1 MTVETQAAPSV
12 ARHRGDGPVM
22 SPGQARARLIWDR
35 IAVRIFLV
43 VMSLAFLLP
52 LYWMLITSV
61 KSNEEL
67 GITPS
72 TIWPQAWHWDNYIEA
87 FKAFPFATFFGN
99 SVLITVLSV
108 VGSVLSC
115 VIAAYGFSCIEWRG
129 RDKVFYLVLA
139 TLFIPFPIAI
149 IPVFDLFAALHW
161 INTYFPL
168 VVPHFFGSAFFI
180 FLLRQ
185 FLLQIPREHLDAA
198 RIDGASEW
206 QILWRIVFPMSLPAI
221 SAVAIFTAVGSWND
235 FLGPLLYLQDEA
247 RQTLAI
253 GIQAFRTSHD
263 IQFNL
268 LMAASLMILLP
279 LVILFFAA
287 QRVFIRGITLG
298 SFK

>member
-1 MTVETQAAPSV
+1 
-12 ARHRGDGPVM
+12 M
-22 SPGQARARLIWDR
+22 SAGEARARLIWDR

-52 LYWMLITSV
+52 LYWMVITSV

-72 TIWPQAWHWDNYIEA
+72 TIWPQAWHWENYVDA
-87 FKAFPFATFFGN
+87 FEAFPFATFFGN
-99 SVLITVLSV
+99 SLIITILSV
-108 VGSVLSC
+108 LGSVLSC
-115 VIAAYGFSCIEWRG
+115 LIAAYGFACIEWRG
-129 RDKVFYLVLA
+129 REKVFYLVLA

-149 IPVFDLFAALHW
+149 IPSFDLFAWLGW
-161 INTYFPL
+161 INTFLPL
-168 VVPHFFGSAFFI
+168 IVPNFLGSAFFI

-185 FLLQIPREHLDAA
+185 FLLQIPKDHLDAA
-198 RIDGASEW
+198 RVDGASEW
-206 QILWRIVFPMSLPAI
+206 QILWRIVLPMSLPAVA
-221 SAVAIFTAVGSWND
+221 AVAIFTAIGSWND
-235 FLGPLLYLQDEA
+235 FIGPLLYLQDES

-263 IQFNL
+263 IQFNQ

-287 QRVFIRGITLG
+287 QRYFIRGITLG

>member
-1 MTVETQAAPSV
+1 MAVDTQTAELG
-12 ARHRGDGPVM
+12 RHRGQGPVM
-22 SPGQARARLIWDR
+22 SAGEARARLIWDR
-35 IAVRIFLV
+35 IAVRIFLI
-43 VMSLAFLLP
+43 VMSLIFLLP

-72 TIWPQAWHWDNYIEA
+72 TIWPQAWHWENYTAA
-87 FKAFPFATFFGN
+87 FEAFPFATFFGN
-99 SVLITVLSV
+99 SLIITILSV
-108 VGSVLSC
+108 LGSVLSC
-115 VIAAYGFSCIEWRG
+115 LIAAYGFACIEWRG
-129 RDKVFYLVLA
+129 REKVFYLVLA

-149 IPVFDLFAALHW
+149 IPSFDLFAWLGW
-161 INTYFPL
+161 INTFLPL
-168 VVPHFFGSAFFI
+168 IVPNFLGSAFFI

-185 FLLQIPREHLDAA
+185 FLLQIPKDHLDAA
-198 RIDGASEW
+198 RVDGASEW
-206 QILWRIVFPMSLPAI
+206 QILWRIVLPMSLPAVA
-221 SAVAIFTAVGSWND
+221 AVAIFTAIGSWND
-235 FLGPLLYLQDEA
+235 FMGPLLYLQDES

-263 IQFNL
+263 IAFNQ

-287 QRVFIRGITLG
+287 QRYFIRGITLG

>member
-1 MTVETQAAPSV
+1 
-12 ARHRGDGPVM
+12 M
-22 SPGQARARLIWDR
+22 SAGEARARLIWDR
-35 IAVRIFLV
+35 IAVRIFLI

-72 TIWPQAWHWDNYIEA
+72 TIWPQAWHWENYVDA
-87 FKAFPFATFFGN
+87 FEAFPFATFFGN
-99 SVLITVLSV
+99 SLIITVLSV
-108 VGSVLSC
+108 LGSVISC
-115 VIAAYGFSCIEWRG
+115 LIAAYGFACIEWRG
-129 RDKVFYLVLA
+129 REKVFYLVLA

-149 IPVFDLFAALHW
+149 IPSFDLFAWLGW
-161 INTYFPL
+161 INTFLPL
-168 VVPHFFGSAFFI
+168 IVPNFLGSAFFI

-185 FLLQIPREHLDAA
+185 FLLQIPKDHLDAA
-198 RIDGASEW
+198 RVDGASEW
-206 QILWRIVFPMSLPAI
+206 QILWRIVLPMSLPAVA
-221 SAVAIFTAVGSWND
+221 AVAIFTAIGSWND
-235 FLGPLLYLQDEA
+235 FIGPLLYLQDES

-263 IQFNL
+263 IQFNQ

-287 QRVFIRGITLG
+287 QRYFIRGITLG

>member
-1 MTVETQAAPSV
+1 
-12 ARHRGDGPVM
+12 M
-22 SPGQARARLIWDR
+22 SAGEARARLIWDR

-52 LYWMLITSV
+52 LYWMVITSV

-72 TIWPQAWHWDNYIEA
+72 TIWPEAWHWENYVDA
-87 FKAFPFATFFGN
+87 FEAFPFATFFGN
-99 SVLITVLSV
+99 SLIITILSV
-108 VGSVLSC
+108 LGSVLSC
-115 VIAAYGFSCIEWRG
+115 LIAAYGFACIEWRG
-129 RDKVFYLVLA
+129 REKVFYLVLA

-149 IPVFDLFAALHW
+149 IPSFDLFAWLGW
-161 INTYFPL
+161 INTFLPL
-168 VVPHFFGSAFFI
+168 IVPNFLGSAFFI

-185 FLLQIPREHLDAA
+185 FLLQIPKDHLDAA
-198 RIDGASEW
+198 RVDGASEW
-206 QILWRIVFPMSLPAI
+206 QILWRIVLPMSLPAVA
-221 SAVAIFTAVGSWND
+221 AVAIFTAIGSWND
-235 FLGPLLYLQDEA
+235 FIGPLLYLQDES

-263 IQFNL
+263 IQFNQ

-287 QRVFIRGITLG
+287 QRYFIRGITLG

>member
-1 MTVETQAAPSV
+1 
-12 ARHRGDGPVM
+12 M
-22 SPGQARARLIWDR
+22 SAGEARARLIWDR
-35 IAVRIFLV
+35 IAVRIFLI
-43 VMSLAFLLP
+43 VMSLVFLLP

-72 TIWPQAWHWDNYIEA
+72 TIWPQQWHWENYTAA
-87 FKAFPFATFFGN
+87 FDAFPFATFFGN
-99 SVLITVLSV
+99 SLIITVLSV
-108 VGSVLSC
+108 LGSVLSC
-115 VIAAYGFSCIEWRG
+115 LIAAYGFACIEWRG
-129 RDKVFYLVLA
+129 REKVFYLVLA

-149 IPVFDLFAALHW
+149 IPSFDLFAWLGW
-161 INTYFPL
+161 INTFLPL
-168 VVPHFFGSAFFI
+168 IVPNFLGSAFFI

-185 FLLQIPREHLDAA
+185 FLLQIPKDHLDAA
-198 RIDGASEW
+198 RVDGASEW
-206 QILWRIVFPMSLPAI
+206 QILWRIVLPMSLPAVA
-221 SAVAIFTAVGSWND
+221 AVAIFTAIGSWND
-235 FLGPLLYLQDEA
+235 FIGPLLYLQDES

-263 IQFNL
+263 IQFNQ

-287 QRVFIRGITLG
+287 QRYFIRGITLG